1 VRLVLDEHLS
11 PVIAAELR
19 RNGHDVV
26 VARDLLT
33 GEDRSDSELLRAAT
47 AAGRAVATANVG
59 DFVELHRAA
68 VVSGRSHA
76 GIVLLSR
83 RRFPVTRRAIGRLV
97 AALDAL
103 LVARPGDRELEGQCA
118 WLEAQPDALRGS

>member
-1 VRLVLDEHLS
+1 LVLDEHLS

-19 RNGHDVV
+19 KRGHDVV

-33 GEDRSDSELLRAAT
+33 GHDRSDFELIRVAT
-47 AAGRAVATANVG
+47 TAGQAVATVDVG

-76 GIVLLSR
+76 GIVLVSR
-83 RRFPVTRRAIGRLV
+83 RQFPTSARAIGRLV
-97 AALDAL
+97 TALDAL
-103 LVARPGDRELEGQCA
+103 LVAHPGEDGLAGRCM
-118 WLEAQPDALRGS
+118 WLEAPAAVQP

>member
-1 VRLVLDEHLS
+1 VKLVLDEHLS

-19 RNGHDVV
+19 RRGHDVI
-26 VARDLLT
+26 VARDLLI
-33 GEDRSDSELLRAAT
+33 GQDRPDFELLRAAT
-47 AAGRAVATANVG
+47 TAGRAVATVDVG

-83 RRFPVTRRAIGRLV
+83 RRFPTTTRAIGRLID
-97 AALDAL
+97 ALDAL
-103 LVARPGDRELEGQCA
+103 LVSRPGEGELTGQCV
-118 WLEAQPDALRGS
+118 WLEAPTGG

>member
-19 RNGHDVV
+19 KRGHDVV
-26 VARDLLT
+26 MARDLLT
-33 GEDRSDSELLRAAT
+33 GQDRPDFELLRVAT
-47 AAGRAVATANVG
+47 KAGRAVVTVDVG

-76 GIVLLSR
+76 GMVLLAR
-83 RRFPVTRRAIGRLV
+83 RRFPTTGRAIGRLV
-97 AALDAL
+97 TALDAL
-103 LVARPGDRELEGQCA
+103 LVAHPGDRELENQCV
-118 WLEAQPDALRGS
+118 WLEAS

>member
-19 RNGHDVV
+19 RRGHDVV

-33 GEDRSDSELLRAAT
+33 DDDRSDFELLRAAT
-47 AAGRAVATANVG
+47 AGGRAVSTVNVG

-83 RRFPVTRRAIGRLV
+83 RRFPTAGRGIGRLV

-103 LVARPGDRELEGQCA
+103 LVAHPGEGELASQCV
-118 WLEAQPDALRGS
+118 WLEAPAGAQP